1 MSERKPA
8 KRALTALFTA
18 RWAITKD
25 ALETM
30 VAIASRQNLDPDAV
44 AAELGRDL
52 DNTRT
57 VTVRNGVATI
67 PVTGPLFRFAN
78 MFTEVSGA
86 TSIDA
91 LSADFQMALDS
102 PRVNA
107 IVLAIDSPGGEVDGV
122 SEFAQMVFDARGMKP
137 IVAHVDGLG
146 ASGAYWIASAA
157 DQIVA
162 SDTSLLGSIGVL
174 TTLLDTSVADE
185 MAGIRF
191 IDIVSSQSPNKTIDP
206 NNKEDLARVQS
217 VVDELAD
224 IFIMAVAR
232 NRSVSKKTVLSDF
245 GQGDVLVGRSAVK
258 ARLADR
264 VGKFEDLHAQLE
276 AATGSQPQLSLGRSA
291 ATPSLKRLALAA
303 TASPAAAACYQAGL
317 LSRFRIATGPN
328 VEELMEEII
337 VKRGDLARR
346 TGVLSTAPDE
356 GVTLEDRMK
365 EDKTAAA
372 PSGADQTKAVEE
384 ARTAERERVNGI
396 RVIHKDFPQYPV
408 GRIDVAIADGTP
420 VADVRADV
428 LTFLKDGATP
438 LEQPGAE
445 RVARNVRDREAEKP
459 FSTMGEQL
467 IAVASA
473 ARDPRVTDKRL
484 RYQAAATGLGETVP
498 ADGGFALQTDFSS
511 DLDDRIFASGAV
523 LSRVRRTPIG
533 PGANGLKRLL
543 INETSRVDG
552 SRAGGVRG
560 YWQDEGAA
568 TTASAPKF
576 RVMEQTLNK
585 LFALVYAT
593 DELLE
598 DSVAMQAVV
607 DRELP
612 EELQFKAEDAIING
626 DGAGK
631 PLGVLSSPAL
641 ITQTAESGQTTS
653 DLRPENFV
661 KMYAR
666 MPARSVNRAV
676 WLHNQDVLPQLLTAG
691 ITFGTGGQSLFMPAG
706 FMGNPF
712 NTILGRPMVPIE
724 YCATL
729 DTVGDIIFADL
740 DRFEVIEKGGIRD
753 ASSMHVRF
761 LNDEMTFR
769 FTWRLDG
776 QTIENSAVTPFKGTV
791 TVSPFIALATR
802 T

>member
-245 GQGDVLVGRSAVK
+245 GQGHVLVGRSAVK
-258 ARLADR
+258 AELADR
-264 VGKFEDLHAQLE
+264 VGKFEDVHSQLE
-276 AATGSQPQLSLGRSA
+276 TVNGQQTQLSLGRSS
-291 ATPSLKRLALAA
+291 ATPTLERVRLAAN
-303 TASPAAAACYQAGL
+303 ASPAAAACYQAGL
-317 LSRFRIATGPN
+317 LPRFRVVTGIP
-328 VEELMEEII
+328 ETFKMEIES
-337 VKRGDLARR
+337 LARR

-356 GVTLEDRMK
+356 GVTVEDRMK
-365 EDKTAAA
+365 DDKTAAA
-372 PSGADQTKAVEE
+372 PSGADQIKAVEE

-396 RVIHKDFPQYPV
+396 RVIHKDFPKYP
-408 GRIDVAIADGTP
+408 GKRIDVAIADGTS

-428 LTFLKDGATP
+428 LTFLKDGAEP

-445 RVARNVRDREAEKP
+445 RVARNVRDREADKP
-459 FSTMGEQL
+459 FSTLGEQL

-560 YWQDEGAA
+560 YWQDEGDA